1 MKKSF
6 LYSCILLFVS
16 CSNFGQLTLVSNL
29 SKLLKEVSGNEMIL
43 NSDLIWMHNDSGN
56 KSELFGVTQL
66 GRIEKIV
73 KVKAKNHDWEDI
85 TSDDK
90 GNLYIG
96 DFGNNNQKRKNLSIL
111 KIANQDLLNSNA
123 VEVEKIKFE
132 YPKLKKKVSFDAEAF
147 FYYQDYFYLFTKSR
161 KKNDFGRT
169 LLFKIPNKEGKHVA
183 ELISEFKFCNSVD
196 CRITGADIS
205 LDGKKV
211 VLVNHKSVFAL
222 TSFTKDDFFSGNVKE
237 YTLDH
242 VSQKEGICFKDNSTV
257 FVTDEYSMYTKGN
270 LYSYKID

>member
-29 SKLLKEVSGNEMIL
+29 SKLLKEVSGNEMVF

-56 KSELFGVTQL
+56 KPELFGVTQQ
-66 GRIEKIV
+66 GEIEKIV
-73 KVKAKNHDWEDI
+73 KVNAKNHDWEDI
-85 TSDDK
+85 TSDEK

-96 DFGNNNQKRKNLSIL
+96 DFGNNNQKRKNLRIL
-111 KIANQDLLNSNA
+111 KIANKDLFNSNA
-123 VEVEKIKFE
+123 VEVEKIKFK
-132 YPKLKKKVSFDAEAF
+132 YPKLKNKVSLDVEAF

-161 KKNDFGRT
+161 KKKKSGRT
-169 LLFKIPNKEGKHVA
+169 LLFKIPNKVGKHVA

-205 LDGKKV
+205 SGGKKV
-211 VLVNHKSVFAL
+211 ALVNHKSVFIL
-222 TSFTKDDFFSGNVKE
+222 TDFLKDDFFSGTVKE
-237 YTLDH
+237 YELDH
-242 VSQKEGICFKDNSTV
+242 ISQKEGVCFKDNTSL
-257 FVTDEYSMYTKGN
+257 FISDEYSMYTKGN
-270 LYSYKID
+270 LYFFNLD

>member
-1 MKKSF
+1 MKKSGFYF
-6 LYSCILLFVS
+6 LIFIIVS
-16 CSNFGQLTLVSNL
+16 CSNFGQLALVSDL
-29 SKLLKEVSGNEMIL
+29 SNLLKEVSGNEMIF

-56 KSELFGVTQL
+56 KPELFGVNIN
-66 GRIEKIV
+66 GEIEKVV

-147 FYYQDYFYLFTKSR
+147 FYYQDNFYIFTKSR
-161 KKNDFGRT
+161 KKKKLGKT
-169 LLFKIPNKEGKHVA
+169 LLFKVPNKKGKHVA
-183 ELISEFKFCNSVD
+183 KLISEFEFCNAVD

-205 LDGKKV
+205 SDGKKV
-211 VLVNHKSVFAL
+211 VLVNHKSIFVLSQFI
-222 TSFTKDDFFSGNVKE
+222 KDNFFSGVTKE
-237 YTLDH
+237 YPLEHT
-242 VSQKEGICFKDNSTV
+242 SQKEGVCFKNENTL
-257 FVTDEYSMYTKGN
+257 FITDEYSMYTKGN
-270 LYSYKID
+270 LYSFKLD